1 MKMFFKKSISLF
13 LAVLMVFSVGS
24 FALAEDAAP
33 ENGNDSAAFTAE
45 DFLTTKGMKVYN
57 QNGEEVKLKG
67 VNLGSWLIWEDWLTP
82 YDGVEKNKD
91 GVTDH
96 MQVVDKLT
104 ERFGVQKAYELMNTY
119 MDNWITEYDLDQ
131 IKALGFNSVR
141 VPFWY
146 RNFYY
151 DDNGTKIL
159 DKDGNWDFSRLDWVV
174 EECSKRGIYVV
185 LDMHGAVGYQSDA
198 PHNGKLDSCHL
209 YDKTEQGEKYRKLT
223 AELWTAIAERFR
235 GNPAVA
241 MYDLLNEPGCEVEK
255 PGITRRINNEKMY
268 SILYDA
274 VRAVDP
280 EHIITLECIWTAA
293 ALPHAWVK
301 GWKNVVYQ
309 VHFYQNSDFIFTAF
323 CVLTRIY
330 HFGTPLMMGEFYP
343 LKKTTWKNCFKTLNK
358 LDFGWFLWTYK
369 AANHGMWNSDWCLF
383 GMKDGFERANV
394 SEDSYEEIA
403 RKWGECLRTRDNF
416 QNTGHYEKN
425 VKDFL

>member
-1 MKMFFKKSISLF
+1 MKMFFKKSLSLF

-24 FALAEDAAP
+24 FALAADAAP

-57 QNGEEVKLKG
+57 QKGEEVKLKG

-159 DKDGNWDFSRLDWVV
+159 DKNGNWDFSRLDWVV

>member
-1 MKMFFKKSISLF
+1 MKRIFKKSLSLF
-13 LAVLMVFSVGS
+13 LAVLMIFSVGA
-24 FALAEDAAP
+24 FALAEDAP
-33 ENGNDSAAFTAE
+33 EEEKESAAFTDD

-57 QNGEEVKLKG
+57 QKGKEIKLKG

-82 YDGVEKNKD
+82 YDGVEKNED

-96 MQVVDKLT
+96 MQVVEKLT
-104 ERFGVQKAYELMNTY
+104 ERFGEEKAYELMNTY
-119 MDNWITEYDLDQ
+119 MDNWITEKDLDE

-151 DDNGTKIL
+151 DDNGRKIL

-174 EECSKRGIYVV
+174 SECSKRGIYVV

-209 YDKTEQGEKYRKLT
+209 FDKTEQGERYRELT

-255 PGITRRINNEKMY
+255 PGITRRINNESVY
-268 SILYDA
+268 SMLYDA
-274 VRAVDP
+274 VRKVDP

-343 LKKTTWKNCFKTLNK
+343 LKRTTWKNCFKTLNA

-369 AANHGMWNSDWCLF
+369 AANHGMWESDWCLR

-403 RKWGECLRTRDNF
+403 RKWGSVLHTENSF
-416 QNTGHYEKN
+416 QDSGHYDKN

>member
-1 MKMFFKKSISLF
+1 
-13 LAVLMVFSVGS
+13 
-24 FALAEDAAP
+24 
-33 ENGNDSAAFTAE
+33 
-45 DFLTTKGMKVYN
+45 
-57 QNGEEVKLKG
+57 
-67 VNLGSWLIWEDWLTP
+67 
-82 YDGVEKNKD
+82 
-91 GVTDH
+91 

-104 ERFGVQKAYELMNTY
+104 ERFGEEKAYELMNTY

-131 IKALGFNSVR
+131 IKAMGFNSVR

-151 DDNGTKIL
+151 DDNGRKIL

-209 YDKTEQGEKYRKLT
+209 YDKTEQGEKYRRLT
-223 AELWTAIAERFR
+223 TELWTAIAERFK

-255 PGITRRINNEKMY
+255 PGITRRINNEEMY

-274 VRAVDP
+274 VRAVDGD
-280 EHIITLECIWTAA
+280 HIITLECIWTAA

-323 CVLTRIY
+323 CLLTRLY

-343 LKKTTWKNCFKTLNK
+343 LKRTTWNNCFKTLNK

-369 AANHGMWNSDWCLF
+369 AAGHGMWNSDWCLF
-383 GMKDGFERANV
+383 GMNDGFERANV

-403 RKWGECLRTRDNF
+403 RKWGACLQTKDNF

-425 VKDFL
+425 VKAFL

>member
-1 MKMFFKKSISLF
+1 MKAIFKKSLSLF
-13 LAVLMVFSVGS
+13 LAALMIFSVGS
-24 FALAEDAAP
+24 FALAEEAAP
-33 ENGNDSAAFTAE
+33 AESKETAGFTAE
-45 DFLTTKGMKVYN
+45 DFLTTKGMKVFN
-57 QNGEEVKLKG
+57 QRGEEVKLKG

-82 YDGVEKNKD
+82 YDGVEGNSE

-104 ERFGVQKAYELMNTY
+104 ERFGEEGAYELMNKY

-151 DDNGTKIL
+151 DDNGRKIL

-293 ALPHAWVK
+293 ALPHTWVK
-301 GWKNVVYQ
+301 GWKNVIYQ

-323 CVLTRIY
+323 CVLTRLY

-358 LDFGWFLWTYK
+358 LDFGWYLWTYK

-394 SEDSYEEIA
+394 SEDSFEEIA
-403 RKWGECLRTRDNF
+403 RKWGECLRTKDNF
-416 QNTGHYEKN
+416 QNTGHHEKN

>member
-1 MKMFFKKSISLF
+1 MKMFFKKSLSLF

-33 ENGNDSAAFTAE
+33 ENGNDPAAFTAE

-57 QNGEEVKLKG
+57 QKGEEVKLKG

-343 LKKTTWKNCFKTLNK
+343 LKKTTWRNCFKTLNK

>member
-1 MKMFFKKSISLF
+1 MKMFFKKSLSLF

-57 QNGEEVKLKG
+57 QKGEEVKLKG

>member
-1 MKMFFKKSISLF
+1 MKMFFKKSLSIF

-57 QNGEEVKLKG
+57 QKGEEVKLKG

>member
-1 MKMFFKKSISLF
+1 MKMFFKKSLSLF

-57 QNGEEVKLKG
+57 QKGEEVKLKG

-209 YDKTEQGEKYRKLT
+209 FDKTEEGEKYRRLT

>member
-1 MKMFFKKSISLF
+1 MKKAFKKSLSLF
-13 LAVLMVFSVGS
+13 LAVLMIFSVGS
-24 FALAEDAAP
+24 FALAEDSAP
-33 ENGNDSAAFTAE
+33 AQEKATTGFTDE
-45 DFLTTKGMKVYN
+45 DFLTAKGMKVFN
-57 QNGEEVKLKG
+57 KRGEEVQLKG
-67 VNLGSWLIWEDWLTP
+67 VNLGSWLIWEDWLSP
-82 YDGVEKNKD
+82 YDGVEPNKD

-96 MQVVDKLT
+96 MQVFDKLT
-104 ERFGVQKAYELMNTY
+104 ERFGEEKAYELMNTY

-131 IKALGFNSVR
+131 IKALGFNAVR

-151 DDNGTKIL
+151 DDNGRKIL
-159 DKDGNWDFSRLDWVV
+159 DKNGNWDFSRLDWVV

-274 VRAVDP
+274 VRAADP

-323 CVLTRIY
+323 CLLTRLY
-330 HFGTPLMMGEFYP
+330 HYGTPLMMGEFYP
-343 LKKTTWKNCFKTLNK
+343 LQKTTWKNCFKTLNK

-369 AANHGMWNSDWCLF
+369 AAGHGMWGSDWCLF
-383 GMKDGFERANV
+383 GMNDGFERANV
-394 SEDSYEEIA
+394 SEDSFEEIA
-403 RKWGECLRTRDNF
+403 RKWGACLQTKDNF

-425 VKDFL
+425 VKDYL